1 MTEIREFTSTDW
13 PEVWSILEP
22 VFRAGETYPQPVDI
36 PEAEARA
43 GWIDTPVATFVAVDS
58 SGSIVGTYYLKPN
71 LPGQGSHVANCG
83 YAVAEGARGKGVA
96 TRMCL
101 HSQRAAAGRGFRAL
115 QFNLV
120 VSTNHVAVHL
130 WQKCGMRIVGTLPG
144 AFASPTHGDVDAY
157 VMYRELDA
165 GMAEWQGDANQASD
179 DESGADMQ
187 EDR

>member
-1 MTEIREFTSTDW
+1 MTEIREFAGTDW
-13 PEVWSILEP
+13 AEVWSILEP
-22 VFRAGETYPQPVDI
+22 VFRAGETYPQPVSI
-36 PEAEARA
+36 TESEARA
-43 GWIDTPVATFVAVDS
+43 GWIDAPLAAFVAVDAG
-58 SGSIVGTYYLKPN
+58 GSVVGTYYLKPN

-83 YAVAEGARGKGVA
+83 YAVAEGARGRGVA

-101 HSQRAAAGRGFRAL
+101 HSQREAAARGFRAL

-130 WQKCGMRIVGTLPG
+130 WQKCGMRIIGTLPG

-165 GMAEWQGDANQASD
+165 GMRRRN
-179 DESGADMQ
+179 
-187 EDR
+187 DRGSTRQ

>member
-1 MTEIREFTSTDW
+1 MTEIREFRSTDW

-22 VFRAGETYPQPVDI
+22 VFRAGETYPQPIDI
-36 PEAEARA
+36 TEAEARA
-43 GWIDTPVATFVAVDS
+43 SWIDAPLATFVAVAA

-71 LPGQGSHVANCG
+71 QPGQGAHVANCG
-83 YAVAEGARGKGVA
+83 YAVAEGARGRGVA
-96 TRMCL
+96 SRMCL
-101 HSQRAAAGRGFRAL
+101 HSQREAARRGFRAL

-165 GMAEWQGDANQASD
+165 GTAEPRDEGNPAPGSRSD
-179 DESGADMQ
+179 TDRR
-187 EDR
+187 EDT